1 MYCVCSNGPIRSQRS
16 LLLTWSPF
24 HDFSQWGTSPCN
36 HSLSYY
42 PGTLS
47 FSHISAS
54 RLKLGH
60 PRMICHFCS
69 GATITKRDRR
79 NHHWD
84 LDMDK
89 QSCRIKLCYV
99 ISHPC
104 LYRYAHGFTWLW
116 KTFLR
121 CPFYISET
129 GISTNWTPF
138 RERFHRKLS
147 KWYWCWKRRLF
158 NEINGTSPCVYF

>member
-1 MYCVCSNGPIRSQRS
+1 MQTWRLWVKKSCGYAGHHSPNHNKARQNISFYLRNINNWRAHESRMNCYSNNNKTNLNKTICISYGMYCVCSNGPIRSQRS

-60 PRMICHFCS
+60 PRMICHFCP
-69 GATITKRDRR
+69 GATIIKRDRR

-89 QSCRIKLCYV
+89 QSCRIK
-99 ISHPC
+99 
-104 LYRYAHGFTWLW
+104 
-116 KTFLR
+116 
-121 CPFYISET
+121 
-129 GISTNWTPF
+129 
-138 RERFHRKLS
+138 
-147 KWYWCWKRRLF
+147 
-158 NEINGTSPCVYF
+158 